1 MKQIYFTLPLI
12 FWDYI
17 PSTVRDKSDWHLCSP
32 MGKGAVRNIQAL
44 RNAAR
49 VYKYSLSW
57 FSWLQMENSV
67 FAHVGD
73 INQCFPGYEI
83 PLWASVEMTSGAVT
97 LSIIPTDFLYPD
109 SKRNIIQRHW
119 IQNMLG
125 LGDKTITI
133 CIAIDTWAI
142 SIKNVFD
149 KTFDIFYSS
158 SEENSGCEA
167 SLVALTK
174 ALALW

>member
-1 MKQIYFTLPLI
+1 MWLDSKVLILGKLPWLWEYYKLCWWTSEMKQIYFTLPLI

-57 FSWLQMENSV
+57 FSWLQIENSV

-73 INQCFPGYEI
+73 INQCFPGYKI
-83 PLWASVEMTSGAVT
+83 QLWASVEMTSGAVT

-109 SKRNIIQRHW
+109 SKRKIIQRHW
-119 IQNMLG
+119 IQNMF
-125 LGDKTITI
+125 TISPYLLMWKPFW
-133 CIAIDTWAI
+133 C
-142 SIKNVFD
+142 V
-149 KTFDIFYSS
+149 
-158 SEENSGCEA
+158 
-167 SLVALTK
+167 VH
-174 ALALW
+174 